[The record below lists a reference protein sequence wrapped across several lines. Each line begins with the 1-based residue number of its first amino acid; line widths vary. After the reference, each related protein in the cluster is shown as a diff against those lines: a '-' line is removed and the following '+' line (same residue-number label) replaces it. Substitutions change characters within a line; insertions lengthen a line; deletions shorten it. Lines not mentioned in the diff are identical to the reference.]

1 MRMPF
6 GSNSL
11 AFRLIAAASLWSVV
25 ALVVAGIVLTS
36 LYRQNAER
44 SFDDRLG
51 VYLNS
56 LIGSLAQQPAD
67 APLAYPGNLGEQ
79 LFELLFS
86 GWYWQVRAPGGEVL
100 LASRS
105 LFSDTLDTAN
115 ATGVETANGV
125 STGILAGPDNQTLR
139 FQSQAVT
146 FDGDRTYDILVAG
159 DVTDLENEINS
170 FRTTVIFVLAAFGL
184 GLVLAAFTQIRW
196 GLRPLDGVRQG
207 LADLR
212 SGKQTRFEEQKL
224 PAEVEPLVTELNAL
238 LQSNQEIITRA
249 RTQVG
254 NLAHALKTPLS
265 VVINEAR
272 ANRTPFAVK
281 VAEQAQVMRKQINHY
296 LDRARIAGQ
305 LDVIGAVTEVDA
317 TIARLVRAMR
327 RIHGDRG
334 IEVDYAGPTEARF
347 RGEQQDLE
355 EIVGNLVDNACK
367 WAKSRV
373 TVAVDYAAPSG
384 EEEGRLA
391 IAIDDDGPGLTEPE
405 MAAAT
410 ARGRRLDES
419 KPGSGLGLSIVTDLV
434 AMYSGTF
441 RLARSPAGGLRAQ
454 VDLPAA

>member
-1 MRMPF
+1 M
-6 GSNSL
+6 
-11 AFRLIAAASLWSVV
+11 
-25 ALVVAGIVLTS
+25 
-36 LYRQNAER
+36 
-44 SFDDRLG
+44 
-51 VYLNS
+51 
-56 LIGSLAQQPAD
+56 
-67 APLAYPGNLGEQ
+67 
-79 LFELLFS
+79 
-86 GWYWQVRAPGGEVL
+86 L

-115 ATGVETANGV
+115 AAGVETANGV

-317 TIARLVRAMR
+317 TISRLVRAMR

-334 IEVDYAGPTEARF
+334 IEVDYAGPAEARF

-373 TVAVDYAAPSG
+373 TVAVDYATPNG

-391 IAIDDDGPGLTEPE
+391 ITIDDDGPGLTESE